1 MIESISRYFKLVF
14 TVFGVVFSIYSFA
27 QNEDYEAFMGEL
39 ASKIDVSTLKQNP
52 VVSYAESDSVFNS
65 LDHFVDSSFKANYF
79 NVLGQLNFDQ
89 GDYALALEYYLTAL
103 DFTTAGKNDRMI
115 AKLNI
120 DIGNVYY
127 KNDDLKAASKK
138 YEIARALAL
147 SEKAKDLAATAA
159 NNIGLVHLANN
170 RIEEAQSLFI
180 EGYELRKEL
189 KNSYLQA
196 HSLQYMG
203 MLQLKQNQSEKAIEF
218 YSQALQLLK
227 NTNEDEQRVLKLK
240 VSVSNDLCC
249 ALIANEKK
257 DLAFK
262 QTMTSKAALEEVEDH
277 HFYAASLHQL
287 ANIYNKLNKRNESIE
302 SCIGLIELAGIES
315 YFELLQKAYA
325 LLSTLEEERGNHKK
339 AIDCS
344 RKSDRIKTK
353 LRNSLTDKKLANER
367 YAQKV
372 LGNKKLLQLTEREAE
387 LRAKELSTQQRV
399 TELLTLIVIMGLIAV
414 ISLLYS
420 NRAKQKS
427 NKQLIATNNLD
438 EKQNKAIRDSQS
450 ELQKA
455 KTLLEEKVE
464 ELEALTKDNN
474 HLLGIVAHDLRT
486 PLNSILGLN
495 DLIGMEL
502 SSIDNPNSKEA
513 IEHIDISKEMMHKML
528 NMIDQ
533 ILENQKVG
541 ADELKSKIES
551 INVDVFINKII
562 ARHADWANKKNIS
575 VQFENKPS
583 LQTINSDSGLLDQ
596 IISNLLSNAIKYSN
610 PNSEVIIGVD
620 DKTTV
625 NTISVS
631 DNGLG
636 FTEEDQKKIYQP
648 YQRLS
653 ATPKAGE
660 SSFGLGLSSVKKIA
674 DALGHKINIKTAAG
688 MGSTFTINISK
699 KAF

>member
-464 ELEALTKDNN
+464 ELEALTKDN
-474 HLLGIVAHDLRT
+474 
-486 PLNSILGLN
+486 
-495 DLIGMEL
+495 
-502 SSIDNPNSKEA
+502 
-513 IEHIDISKEMMHKML
+513 
-528 NMIDQ
+528 
-533 ILENQKVG
+533 
-541 ADELKSKIES
+541 
-551 INVDVFINKII
+551 II
-562 ARHADWANKKNIS
+562 CW
-575 VQFENKPS
+575 V
-583 LQTINSDSGLLDQ
+583 
-596 IISNLLSNAIKYSN
+596 
-610 PNSEVIIGVD
+610 
-620 DKTTV
+620 
-625 NTISVS
+625 
-631 DNGLG
+631 
-636 FTEEDQKKIYQP
+636 
-648 YQRLS
+648 
-653 ATPKAGE
+653 
-660 SSFGLGLSSVKKIA
+660 
-674 DALGHKINIKTAAG
+674 
-688 MGSTFTINISK
+688 
-699 KAF
+699 

>member
-1 MIESISRYFKLVF
+1 M
-14 TVFGVVFSIYSFA
+14 
-27 QNEDYEAFMGEL
+27 
-39 ASKIDVSTLKQNP
+39 
-52 VVSYAESDSVFNS
+52 
-65 LDHFVDSSFKANYF
+65 
-79 NVLGQLNFDQ
+79 
-89 GDYALALEYYLTAL
+89 
-103 DFTTAGKNDRMI
+103 
-115 AKLNI
+115 
-120 DIGNVYY
+120 
-127 KNDDLKAASKK
+127 
-138 YEIARALAL
+138 
-147 SEKAKDLAATAA
+147 
-159 NNIGLVHLANN
+159 
-170 RIEEAQSLFI
+170 
-180 EGYELRKEL
+180 
-189 KNSYLQA
+189 
-196 HSLQYMG
+196 
-203 MLQLKQNQSEKAIEF
+203 
-218 YSQALQLLK
+218 
-227 NTNEDEQRVLKLK
+227 
-240 VSVSNDLCC
+240 
-249 ALIANEKK
+249 
-257 DLAFK
+257 
-262 QTMTSKAALEEVEDH
+262 
-277 HFYAASLHQL
+277 
-287 ANIYNKLNKRNESIE
+287 
-302 SCIGLIELAGIES
+302 
-315 YFELLQKAYA
+315 
-325 LLSTLEEERGNHKK
+325 
-339 AIDCS
+339 
-344 RKSDRIKTK
+344 
-353 LRNSLTDKKLANER
+353 
-367 YAQKV
+367 
-372 LGNKKLLQLTEREAE
+372 
-387 LRAKELSTQQRV
+387 
-399 TELLTLIVIMGLIAV
+399 
-414 ISLLYS
+414 
-420 NRAKQKS
+420 
-427 NKQLIATNNLD
+427 
-438 EKQNKAIRDSQS
+438 
-450 ELQKA
+450 
-455 KTLLEEKVE
+455 
-464 ELEALTKDNN
+464 
-474 HLLGIVAHDLRT
+474 LGIVAHNLRT

-674 DALGHKINIKTAAG
+674 DALGHKINIKTAAD